1 MSTTHLL
8 VVKKNDEYLRF
19 TETGFEVCQMN
30 KASVYPLSEE
40 QQVTEL
46 CRRLKDIV
54 GVKIM
59 KLTIIEELSG
69 IEI

>member
-8 VVKKNDEYLRF
+8 VVKKDDEYLRF

-30 KASVYPLSEE
+30 KASVYPLNEE
-40 QQVTEL
+40 QKVTEL
-46 CRRLKDIV
+46 CRRLKEMT

-59 KLTIIEELSG
+59 KLTIIEEFSG
-69 IEI
+69 VEI

>member
-1 MSTTHLL
+1 MSITHLL
-8 VVKKNDEYLRF
+8 VVKKDDEYLRF

-40 QQVTEL
+40 QQVTDL
-46 CRRLKDIV
+46 CKRLKETA

-59 KLTIIEELSG
+59 ELTIIEEFSG